1 MDNLLVRSTTSLAL
15 ALLLTAV
22 PVRAMS
28 RDDRA
33 SAYATCAAYSQLM
46 HAMALRGDTPARR
59 ELAQQTAQVGLY
71 ATTLSFLLSS
81 APVAQARIQLDTQH
95 MLAMLDGDLGNAAL
109 VINTYAARCKTFIEA
124 DHAAVLAEGLWPPA
138 PTPLGPRPGSRSR

>member
-1 MDNLLVRSTTSLAL
+1 MFHRFIQCTLLAL
-15 ALLLTAV
+15 ALLTA
-22 PVRAMS
+22 PAAHALS
-28 RDDRA
+28 RDERA
-33 SAYATCAAYSQLM
+33 SEYATCAAYAQLM

-81 APVAQARIQLDTQH
+81 APVAQARIQLDTEH

-138 PTPLGPRPGSRSR
+138 PTPLRPRPGSRSR